1 MTASKRDTKKLQSSV
16 RLKRRHLVEAIIAAQ
31 LLAYSVY
38 SNPAMAGQLPISA
51 FQTYNAANAASIAAG
66 PNALYEVSVDSLR
79 PTQMDEG
86 FAEVNQ
92 KTAAF
97 NLLTS
102 QAALQA
108 NLLTSIEPVVIG
120 PGGQLYL
127 TDGHHSFTA
136 LENSIFG
143 PSDPLVFVNVIAN
156 YSNLTTEQFYQQME
170 SVNLLLPLN
179 DGVPET
185 VNTATGAPI
194 PGSLTELVSDVYRGL
209 EYRILKNKSSKFFT
223 TTSNILGATG
233 ASTPG
238 LDKMTGAYA
247 DFVEAEAY
255 RNANNGL
262 GLPYLS
268 VADAALA
275 SQWNLNPNSTTTMP
289 GVTGTV
295 HAYQLPGFILSQN
308 IVNTG
313 GISNATLANGA
324 IDGSSANGTSFTGL
338 DLVNLGTPANPILV
352 GTPNVGF
359 VMELGNDK
367 GFSVTLGGTNTYTG
381 GTTITAGNLIVAS
394 DAALGAAPS
403 PTYTYNAS
411 NILGSVQ
418 ADNGIVFNSL
428 DEGNGTLTIGTSS
441 GQFSSSSPF
450 TTARPI
456 AVDGEAA
463 TINVNGSSVALN
475 GPLVSLGTNNVGI
488 GNATGVSDLTIDDL
502 SSADNGHLTL
512 SVASPNFYGN
522 IIIGNTGAPTVTV
535 MNDQALGATSGP
547 LIGEV
552 ELNSGILQTGASFNA
567 PERGVFLGGGS
578 NIDVD
583 GNTTSWGTL
592 SNTQRTLVIQNSN
605 QTTAGAITFAALDIS
620 ATASLQLMGGAASD
634 TAGETITFT
643 NGIDRTG
650 NDTLIIFPD
659 TATSLGSKSDV
670 FNGQG
675 VASLVNGMAPAWI
688 TTNAAGTGTTTPGS
702 KVAGPY
708 FFLTYNAT
716 NGYVTA
722 NATTDTSNF
731 ATTLSSSTGSDLVS
745 LSAAATASGN
755 LAAFALEDQG
765 KALTLTGQTL
775 TLGDGT
781 DPAGLIL
788 NSGSSLSGGTLAFG
802 GSEGVIWLGGAN
814 ATDKASA
821 LGTTNATI
829 SSVITGTNGLTFAG
843 SGGVAISTAANVSG
857 PITIDSGNVTLSAT
871 NVFSNNIS
879 GILLDDTKSKPSP
892 AVLNITANNQLA
904 TLNAVGTNSEIG
916 IGSGAMLTLGD
927 AVNNLSSTIPSN
939 LFETGTAVAGAL
951 TLDGSGLFDFSGG
964 SSKSLG
970 LLSGSSIVVNN
981 GAQFRVAGNEFAN
994 AGINVVLNGTSQ
1006 LQFVENG
1013 GDVFANN
1020 VSGTGALHLMS
1031 GTLQITGT
1039 SNSYSGGT
1047 ILETGSTL
1055 DITTANL
1062 SSGNANITSAGGN
1075 VLFDQ
1080 STSGTY
1086 AGVISNGQEMG
1097 VGPVLAGTLIKDD
1110 STGANGGNVTLSQQQ
1125 TFTGATSVEAGT
1137 LTLGAVDTL
1146 VNSSGVTLGRV
1157 GGCVATGDAS
1167 CSSSAT
1173 PTAIL
1178 ALSANNTLQGLA
1190 SDANNNTAVTLGGNT
1205 LTIAPT
1211 ATGGAVFGGSIS
1223 GTGNVVIGGAGVQIF
1238 SGTNTYSGGTT
1249 INAGG
1254 DLYATSGAAL
1264 GSGTVALV
1272 GNSSTPATLTTGATT
1287 ISNAVTIAGQAAI
1300 SVVPGTTTIIAGAIT
1315 DGASSGTLLV
1325 QNNGV
1330 LDLSGVNTYSGAT
1343 NVASNGTLALSG
1355 SGSIASS
1362 SGVIDNGHFDLSQTT
1377 GGATIQNLSGSGAAA
1392 LGGQTLTIS
1401 NASGNSTF
1409 SGSITD
1415 GGIVSTAT
1423 GGSVVLAGGTTT
1435 LTGVNTYTG
1444 STTVNSGAALDM
1456 SGAGSIASSA
1466 NVIDN
1471 GTINVSS
1478 ANALGGKVTVNQGG
1492 VLAVTGAGSL
1502 AASATVV
1509 DNGLFNISGAN
1520 SGMTLTGLS
1529 GDGVLNLGS
1538 NDLTVTNVDFMG
1550 TLQGTGTINFAGSTN
1565 TIGSGATV
1573 VGGAA
1578 AQVSSGDT
1586 LNVTGT
1592 GSLSGASS
1600 VTLDS
1605 NSTLNIGGAT
1615 APVAVTSLA
1624 SSSPSATVNLGSN
1637 NLVVTDGSSTA
1648 DYSGTIAGAGSMIIQ
1663 GGMQVLTG
1671 SNTFTGGITVD
1682 GGATL
1687 EINAGAALGTGTL
1700 ALVSS
1705 ASQPATL
1712 ITTATTT
1719 IDNHITVSG
1728 DPIFN
1733 VAAGTTTTVNSVIAN
1748 GATPGTV
1755 EVAGTGVLALTA
1767 VNTFTGSTTVNSG
1780 AYLALTGN
1788 GSIADSSAVAVN
1800 GTFDVSKTTAGTS
1813 ITDLSGTGRIYL
1825 GNQNLSITNG
1835 VSTFSGVIADG
1846 STQDLNLG
1854 AVGGQFSVLGGTA
1867 TLSGVNTYTGDTL
1880 INTGASLALAGAGSI
1895 ANSASVVDNGAL
1907 DISQTTAGA
1916 SVTDLAGTGNVALG
1930 AQTLTITDGSS
1941 SFTGVIADGGIAG
1954 GTHGSLT
1961 VAGGTATLAG
1971 TNTYSGTT
1979 TINSHATLA
1988 LMGTGSIANSNSV
2001 VNNGTLNISGS
2012 SSPVSVKAYTQ
2023 GNNATLVEAIAP
2035 GKSMPLNVTG
2045 TANVSGTLTLDPAAG
2060 AYTVGHYD
2068 LLTAGT
2074 LNGQF
2079 SMVNLS
2085 AAALAPLGYMI
2096 SYANN
2101 DVVLYVTP
2109 NNSLT
2114 QATINRVA
2122 SGISTVNSLSMGMLA
2137 NSLGYD
2143 CDDFGANH
2151 MCLSIGLGSAKESSG
2166 RMNDASVA
2174 VGFAITPQWRF
2185 GLFGDQQLGNTT
2197 ADGVTMSDRRPL
2209 FGGFLGWNAR
2219 QDGTGLGV
2227 QASAATNASSLDIAR
2242 MSSAY
2247 SEAASGNT
2255 DSLGNAEQ
2263 IKATYMV
2270 PISNMVSL
2278 TPFIGLRLSQLDV
2291 DGYSESGAVYPL
2303 SYNGVKQRTLDALL
2317 GTNMDIKLTDRLTG
2331 SLSASVT
2338 QNLSFQSGAVSGTS
2352 AIAGLSNFS
2361 VALPGSHYTSLGFGA
2376 GLGMDLGKNQ
2386 RLNLGVS
2393 FQQHELAPS
2402 GISSVSLNYTTGF

>member
-1 MTASKRDTKKLQSSV
+1 MTASKRDTKKLTSSV

-38 SNPAMAGQLPISA
+38 SSPAVAGQLPLSA
-51 FQTYNAANAASIAAG
+51 FQAYNAANAASIAAG
-66 PNALYEVSVDSLR
+66 PDALYEVTVDSLR

-143 PSDPLVFVNVIAN
+143 PSNPLVFVNVIAN
-156 YSNLTTEQFYQQME
+156 YSNLTTQQFYQQME

-185 VNTATGAPI
+185 VNITTGAPI
-194 PGSLTELVSDVYRGL
+194 PSSLTGLTSDVYRGL
-209 EYRILKNKSSKFFT
+209 EYSILKNKSSRFFT

-238 LDKMTGAYA
+238 LDKMTGAYS

-275 SQWNLNPNSTTTMP
+275 AQWNLNPNSTTTMP
-289 GVTGTV
+289 GVAGTAY
-295 HAYQLPGFILSQN
+295 AYQLPGFILSQN
-308 IVNTG
+308 VINAG
-313 GISNATLANGA
+313 GISNTTLANGA
-324 IDGSSANGTSFTGL
+324 IDGSSATGTSFTGL
-338 DLVNLGTPANPILV
+338 DYVNLGTSTNPIFV
-352 GTPNVGF
+352 GTPNVGL
-359 VMELGNDK
+359 VMELGNDR
-367 GFSVTLGGTNTYTG
+367 GFSVTLEGTNTYTG

-394 DAALGAAPS
+394 DAALGGAPS

-418 ADNGIVFNSL
+418 ADNGIIFNSL

-441 GQFSSSSPF
+441 GQFASGSPF

-463 TINVNGSSVALN
+463 TINVNGSFVTLN
-475 GPLVSLGTNNVGI
+475 APLVSLGTNDVGI

-502 SSADNGHLTL
+502 STADNGHLTL
-512 SVASPNFYGN
+512 STASPDFYGN

-552 ELNSGILQTGASFNA
+552 ELNGGILQTGASFSA
-567 PERGVFLGGGS
+567 PERDIFLGGAS
-578 NIDVD
+578 NLDVD
-583 GNTTSWGTL
+583 GNATSWGTL
-592 SNTQRTLVIQNSN
+592 SDTQRTLVVQNSN

-620 ATASLQLMGGAASD
+620 ATASLQLMGGASSD
-634 TAGETITFT
+634 AAGESVTFT
-643 NGIDRTG
+643 NGIARTG

-659 TATSLGSKSDV
+659 TATSLGNLSRV

-675 VASLVNGMAPAWI
+675 SASLVDGMAPAWI
-688 TTNAAGTGTTTPGS
+688 TTNAAGTGTTAPGS

-722 NATTDTSNF
+722 NATTDASNF
-731 ATTLSSSTGSDLVS
+731 ATTLSSGTGSDVVS

-755 LAAFALEDQG
+755 LSALALEDQG
-765 KALTLTGQTL
+765 KALTLTGFTL

-857 PITIDSGNVTLSAT
+857 PITIDSGTVTLSGA

-879 GILLDDTKSKPSP
+879 GILLDNTKSKPAP
-892 AVLNITANNQLA
+892 AVLNVTANNQLA
-904 TLNAVGTNSEIG
+904 TLNTLGTNSQIG
-916 IGSGAMLTLGD
+916 IGSGATLTLGD
-927 AVNNLSSTIPSN
+927 AVNNLSSTVSST

-964 SSKSLG
+964 SKSLG
-970 LLSGSSIVVNN
+970 LLSGSSIIVND
-981 GAQFRVAGNEFAN
+981 GAQFRVAGSEFTN
-994 AGINVVLNGTSQ
+994 AGVSVLLNGTSQ

-1020 VSGTGALHLMS
+1020 VSGTGVLHLMS

-1055 DITTANL
+1055 DITTTNV

-1080 STSGTY
+1080 TTSGTY

-1097 VGPVLAGTLIKDD
+1097 TGPVLAGTLIKDD
-1110 STGANGGNVTLSQQQ
+1110 STGASGGNVTLSQQQ

-1167 CSSSAT
+1167 CSNSAT

-1178 ALSANNTLQGLA
+1178 ALGANNTLQGLA
-1190 SDANNNTAVTLGGNT
+1190 SDENNNTAVTLGSNT

-1211 ATGGAVFGGSIS
+1211 VTGGAVFGGSIS

-1254 DLYATSGAAL
+1254 DLYVTSGAAL

-1272 GNSSTPATLTTGATT
+1272 GSSSTPATLTTGATT
-1287 ISNAVTIAGQAAI
+1287 ISNAVTIAGESAI

-1343 NVASNGTLALSG
+1343 NIASNGTLALSD

-1377 GGATIQNLSGSGAAA
+1377 SGATVQNLSGSGVVA

-1435 LTGVNTYTG
+1435 LTGANTYTG
-1444 STTVNSGAALDM
+1444 STTVNSGAALDL

-1478 ANALGGKVTVNQGG
+1478 ANALGSTVTVNQGG

-1502 AASATVV
+1502 AASASVV

-1520 SGMTLTGLS
+1520 GGMTLNGLS

-1565 TIGSGATV
+1565 TIGSGSTV
-1573 VGGAA
+1573 AGGAA
-1578 AQVSSGDT
+1578 VQVGSGDT

-1637 NLVVTDGSSTA
+1637 SLVVTDGSSTA

-1663 GGMQVLTG
+1663 GGTQVLTG

-1682 GGATL
+1682 GGAAL

-1728 DPIFN
+1728 DPVFN
-1733 VAAGTTTTVNSVIAN
+1733 VAAGTTTTINSVIAN

-1767 VNTFTGSTTVNSG
+1767 VNTYTGSTTINAG

-1788 GSIADSSAVAVN
+1788 GSIADSSTVAVN
-1800 GTFDVSKTTAGTS
+1800 GTFDVSKSTAGAS
-1813 ITDLSGTGRIYL
+1813 ITDLSGAGRIYL

-1880 INTGASLALAGAGSI
+1880 INTGASLALAGAGSM
-1895 ANSASVVDNGAL
+1895 ANSASLVDNGAL

-1941 SFTGVIADGGIAG
+1941 TFTGVIADGGIAG
-1954 GTHGSLT
+1954 DTRGSLT

-2001 VNNGTLNISGS
+2001 VNNGTLDISGS

-2114 QATINRVA
+2114 LATINREA
-2122 SGISTVNSLSMGMLA
+2122 SGISTVNGLSMGMLA

-2151 MCLSIGLGSAKESSG
+2151 MCLSVGLGSAKESSG
-2166 RMNDASVA
+2166 RMNDASVT

-2209 FGGFLGWNAR
+2209 VGGFLGWNASL
-2219 QDGTGLGV
+2219 DGTGLGI

-2291 DGYSESGAVYPL
+2291 DGYTESGAVYPVT
-2303 SYNGVKQRTLDALL
+2303 YNGVTQRTLDALL
-2317 GTNMDIKLTDRLTG
+2317 GANMDVKLTDRLTG

-2338 QNLSFQSGAVSGTS
+2338 QNLSYQSGAVSGTS
-2352 AIAGLSNFS
+2352 AIDGLSNFS
-2361 VALPGSHYTSLGFGA
+2361 VALPGSHYTSWGLGA
-2376 GLGMDLGKNQ
+2376 GLGMELSKNQ

-2402 GISSVSLNYTTGF
+2402 GIGSVSLNYTAGF